1 MHLTLYKPCYAERS
15 EESDNHS
22 LCVFRFF
29 TAFRMTGCMIKIK
42 ETMIQRIQSVYL
54 LVVTILIIICL
65 CSPVGSY
72 IGSDY
77 SVSALTNLCLTMADG
92 TKDYAPW
99 ALFVILL
106 VVAVLAFG
114 TIFLFK
120 KRMLQIRLT
129 IFSTILLIGYYATLV
144 TFIFMLKEES
154 MTFSP
159 SWTVCLPLVAIILNW
174 LAIRA
179 IGKDEVLVK
188 AYDRLR

>member
-1 MHLTLYKPCYAERS
+1 
-15 EESDNHS
+15 
-22 LCVFRFF
+22 
-29 TAFRMTGCMIKIK
+29 
-42 ETMIQRIQSVYL
+42 
-54 LVVTILIIICL
+54 
-65 CSPVGSY
+65 
-72 IGSDY
+72 
-77 SVSALTNLCLTMADG
+77 MADG

-120 KRMLQIRLT
+120 THVANPSDYFQHHFVDRVLCH
-129 IFSTILLIGYYATLV
+129 IGHFY
-144 TFIFMLKEES
+144 FMLKEES

>member
-1 MHLTLYKPCYAERS
+1 MLSFLLYILA
-15 EESDNHS
+15 
-22 LCVFRFF
+22 LVF
-29 TAFRMTGCMIKIK
+29 
-42 ETMIQRIQSVYL
+42 
-54 LVVTILIIICL
+54 VVLAIRE
-65 CSPVGSY
+65 
-72 IGSDY
+72 IGSINKLARQANNSPAVREQVKQNSP
-77 SVSALTNLCLTMADG
+77 SVKRLVIYLIAV
-92 TKDYAPW
+92 
-99 ALFVILL
+99 VILL

>member
-1 MHLTLYKPCYAERS
+1 
-15 EESDNHS
+15 
-22 LCVFRFF
+22 
-29 TAFRMTGCMIKIK
+29 
-42 ETMIQRIQSVYL
+42 MIQRIQSVYL

-129 IFSTILLIGYYATLV
+129 IFSTILLIGYYATFGHFYFYV
-144 TFIFMLKEES
+144 ERRVYDIFSFMDCVSAVGCHHFE
-154 MTFSP
+154 
-159 SWTVCLPLVAIILNW
+159 
-174 LAIRA
+174 LACHPRHW
-179 IGKDEVLVK
+179 
-188 AYDRLR
+188 